1 MKKTEFI
8 LFFLLLHKIV
18 NMITIRQDC
27 NDVDHFQPLSVIIRE
42 KITGA
47 DIDVL
52 KIENC
57 ANLSLD
63 FVDILTPFSRL
74 HMVNMTNLTI
84 TGTLNVNIKEL
95 IIKDS
100 NILGSFTLTTSAP
113 GSLLLRNC
121 VFQNYVSLQTFG
133 PRHSKTYFKENKST
147 NTEIIENVFNKKP
160 KIIVENRNA
169 KISKNVFKMKEVSNV
184 GTIVGATVVDIT
196 ENRFEEVKPVKF
208 ATDTYITVEHEAD
221 VEKFFKIKNWQV
233 RSLTNFGNSHY
244 MHYGKL

>member
-1 MKKTEFI
+1 
-8 LFFLLLHKIV
+8 
-18 NMITIRQDC
+18 MITIRQDC
-27 NDVDHFQPLSVIIRE
+27 NDVDHFQPFPVNLEE
-42 KITGA
+42 KIAAA
-47 DIDVL
+47 DIHIDVL

-63 FVDILTPFSRL
+63 LADILTPYTGISRL

-147 NTEIIENVFNKKP
+147 NTEIISNVFNKKP